1 MLSLPPRLRS
11 SAVVGIEALVAVLF
25 LRPGRWR
32 PEVLAHLS
40 LATFC
45 MGTYTLVPVR
55 GFGTLLA
62 ATTRP
67 EERTARV
74 TYVALAAFIFLF
86 SGAVRDWILG

>member
-1 MLSLPPRLRS
+1 
-11 SAVVGIEALVAVLF
+11 
-25 LRPGRWR
+25 
-32 PEVLAHLS
+32 
-40 LATFC
+40 